1 MRKLNKNLKATLNMK
16 IELEEREVDTLPN
29 DMELGKYVR
38 FKMNEA
44 KKLQTTTITNGV
56 PSWTTTTTWDGEVN
70 IDWHPDSNG
79 I

>member
-1 MRKLNKNLKATLNMK
+1 MK

-44 KKLQTTTITNGV
+44 KKLQTTTITNSV
-56 PSWTTTTTWDGEVN
+56 PSWT
-70 IDWHPDSNG
+70 
-79 I
+79 